1 MEENFA
7 DMEEHFTCMEDHSK
21 NHVRACVF
29 SVFRAVKILNGYNL
43 SGLMKRAQNSDS
55 KTHVKK
61 YNPTSRTEIRQKSPS
76 KILPFFRDTLY

>member
-7 DMEEHFTCMEDHSK
+7 NMEENLANMEKHFTCMEDHSK

-29 SVFRAVKILNGYNL
+29 SFFRAVKILNRYNL
-43 SGLMKRAQNSDS
+43 SGQMKGARNSDS

-61 YNPTSRTEIRQKSPS
+61 
-76 KILPFFRDTLY
+76 